1 MTEAV
6 TIATSAPAQVRW
18 LLIDDDAVLLRT
30 LARSLERQGDALV
43 RTAENRREA
52 RAIAESFR
60 PQRIVLDL
68 KLGEDNG
75 LDLVGELKRL
85 LPGARIVLLTGYA
98 SITTAVDAIRR
109 GAWNY
114 LPKPIDL
121 GSLLAAFE
129 TLPPAGEEADALPEN
144 EADRASLKQLEW
156 EHIQRVLAEYGGNV
170 SAAARALGMYR
181 RTLQRKLAKKAP

>member
-1 MTEAV
+1 MT
-6 TIATSAPAQVRW
+6 TDSAPHTRW

-30 LARSLERQGDALV
+30 LARSLERRGDALV
-43 RTAENRREA
+43 RTALNRAEA
-52 RAIAESFR
+52 RELAEQFR

-68 KLGEDNG
+68 KLGDDNG
-75 LDLVGELKRL
+75 LELIAELKRL
-85 LPGARIVLLTGYA
+85 LPTTRIVLLTGYA

-114 LPKPIDL
+114 LPKPADL
-121 GSLLAAFE
+121 PSLLAAFD
-129 TLPPAGEEADALPEN
+129 TLPPAGEEAQALPN
-144 EADRASLKQLEW
+144 DADSDRASLKQLEW